1 MLASRRLSGCMT
13 YCPAGCSAG
22 PIFWG
27 DSSNGKPKN
36 RNGYQKLEFVYK
48 NLLDVL
54 LTKTLRI
61 QCTQP
66 ALLICAKGINVMNDK
81 RFRSGYAILCWV
93 LFEMIR
99 FRIRL
104 IAIAGI
110 DMNIS

>member
-1 MLASRRLSGCMT
+1 MLASRRLSGCMI

-81 RFRSGYAILCWV
+81 RFRSGYAIL
-93 LFEMIR
+93 
-99 FRIRL
+99 
-104 IAIAGI
+104 G
-110 DMNIS
+110 